1 MDRSGLVWTS
11 CIYFSSA
18 ADCRLTRV
26 VIAGLLVYNHTMNQ
40 ELEKLRTRIR
50 ALNSQE
56 QQQLMT
62 SADLSSRT
70 ISVLAVMLILLGFI
84 TGSIIMWIIAGIA
97 VPVLARVATVADW
110 VRDHCRDLLKRSDK

>member
-1 MDRSGLVWTS
+1 M
-11 CIYFSSA
+11 
-18 ADCRLTRV
+18 
-26 VIAGLLVYNHTMNQ
+26 IAGLLVYNHTMNQ